1 MANRPVVARGSRWQ
15 DAGRGRTLCRRE
27 TDRLLRWA
35 SRLRRRPHRELEKA
49 GRDGLPGCHEVGAA
63 ARPRT
68 QHRAEPRC
76 GDYRRFNELDEMERV
91 GPLQSRSSG
100 RTAAE
105 IVIDLSTATRS
116 LVTQIDPARAITR
129 DWHLLRIDG

>member
-15 DAGRGRTLCRRE
+15 DAGRGRTLCWRE
-27 TDRLLRWA
+27 TDRLLRWV
-35 SRLRRRPHRELEKA
+35 SRLRRRPHRGLEKT
-49 GRDGLPGCHEVGAA
+49 GRDGVPGVMRLAQP

-68 QHRAEPRC
+68 QHRTDPRC

-91 GPLQSRSSG
+91 GPLRSRSSG

-116 LVTQIDPARAITR
+116 LVAQIDPALAITR